1 MERMPQRATV
11 GMSGDATVRGN
22 GAGGTQKGPEHRGR
36 LWGGGEGIVG
46 EQCQV
51 QAAQGDA

>member
-1 MERMPQRATV
+1 MLPCEGT
-11 GMSGDATVRGN
+11 GL
-22 GAGGTQKGPEHRGR
+22 GALKTALSTGER

-51 QAAQGDA
+51 QAAQGNV